1 MADLDPKKSNDEKLK
16 EFYPEVKNSL
26 NDITQAFE
34 AIDTNGDGLITPDEF
49 KKLLTDSGGV
59 DTEMVENLKSLMMSE
74 AMEGDGKVDFKEFLD
89 RMKGT
94 MKKISAEQIAELR
107 EAFNDIDGNN
117 DGVVTIDELRTL
129 LGGLEGGMTDEEIDE
144 IFKDTD
150 TNGDGKVDFEEFC
163 KARLAE
169 MD

>member
-1 MADLDPKKSNDEKLK
+1 MADFDLKKSNDEKLK

-59 DTEMVENLKSLMMSE
+59 DTEMVENLQQLMMSE

-94 MKKISAEQIAELR
+94 MKKLSSDKVAELR
-107 EAFNDIDGNN
+107 DAFNTMDDNN
-117 DGVVTIDELRTL
+117 DGVVTIDELRAL

-144 IFKDTD
+144 MMKDAD

-163 KARLAE
+163 KARLTE